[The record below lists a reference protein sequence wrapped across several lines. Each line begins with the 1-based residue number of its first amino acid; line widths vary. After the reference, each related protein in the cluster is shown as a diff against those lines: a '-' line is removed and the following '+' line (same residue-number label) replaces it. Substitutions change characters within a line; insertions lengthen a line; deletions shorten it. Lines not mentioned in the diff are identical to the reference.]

1 MEAEEAVRE
10 MERREKQAFAEAM
23 QAKEQTSKFL
33 KQTMQEYVV
42 LKNSNIQA
50 IHCAVYG
57 AYLPYY
63 AILSDHSGIF
73 FFALWEWC

>member
-1 MEAEEAVRE
+1 MHHIHTYRFIGTHKSQRRYQMEAEEAGRE

-42 LKNSNIQA
+42 LKNSNI
-50 IHCAVYG
+50 
-57 AYLPYY
+57 
-63 AILSDHSGIF
+63 
-73 FFALWEWC
+73 